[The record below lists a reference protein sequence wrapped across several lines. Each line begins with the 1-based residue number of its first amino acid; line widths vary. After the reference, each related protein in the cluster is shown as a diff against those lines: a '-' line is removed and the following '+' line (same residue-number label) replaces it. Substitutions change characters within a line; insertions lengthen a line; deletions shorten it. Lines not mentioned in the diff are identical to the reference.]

1 MKIQVVLFMVMT
13 INGAVARSNNEDVKV
28 WTSKEDRNFL
38 IEALEK
44 YDAII
49 TGRRSFFGKI
59 VNKPYYI
66 LTHDTHLNSSDVN
79 LISGTPDYIIKQM
92 EKMGHKKIALL
103 GGLNCIE
110 QFLKENFIDEMFIT
124 VEPKMM
130 GAARPFLLEENI
142 EAQFEMVSYKILNKF
157 GTIVLH
163 YKFRSEE
170 EHIVVQNA
178 PNLSSDKLMS
188 INKDFWNERASLHAN
203 SEFYQIDK
211 IINNCKKLQKF
222 EIDELGNVKNKKIA
236 HLQCHIG
243 AESIMLARLG
253 AEVIGLDY
261 SSEAIRVA
269 RIIAEKAK
277 VNVCYVCSDV
287 YLANQILE
295 NESFDMVFVNFGALT
310 MLPDLDRWGKVIKRL
325 LKEKGEIY
333 ISEIH
338 PVAASLAYDQ
348 PLFTADYFDRNPKI
362 WNENGSYADGVEER
376 NTKKTLHNDLV
387 VWNWTLGDIVTSV
400 AQNGFLIEFL
410 HERNCHVDKRY
421 LYLEKKEDGLWYTP
435 TGIPSV
441 PGTFTLK
448 ARKVK

>member
-1 MKIQVVLFMVMT
+1 MKPHIDLFMVMT
-13 INGAVARSNNEDVKV
+13 INGAIARFSNEDVKV

-38 IEALEK
+38 LESLER

-49 TGRRSFFGKI
+49 TGRKSFFGKL

-66 LTHDTHLNSSDVN
+66 MTHDTHLDISDVN
-79 LISGTPDYIIKQM
+79 LISGTPDYIIGQM
-92 EKMGHKKIALL
+92 EKLGHKKIALL

-110 QFLKENFIDEMFIT
+110 QFLKEKLINEMYIT

-130 GAARPFLLEENI
+130 GAARPFLLKENI

-157 GTIVLH
+157 GTMVLH
-163 YKFRSEE
+163 YKYRSEE
-170 EHIVVQNA
+170 EPIVVQDA
-178 PNLSSDKLMS
+178 PMLSPDKLMN

-203 SEFYQIDK
+203 SDFYEIEK
-211 IINNCKKLQKF
+211 IINNSKELLKF

-243 AESIMLARLG
+243 AESIMLAQLG
-253 AEVIGLDY
+253 AEVTGLDY

-269 RIIAEKAK
+269 KAIAVKAK
-277 VNVCYVCSDV
+277 VNVNYVCSDV
-287 YLANQILE
+287 YLADQILE
-295 NESFDMVFVNFGALT
+295 NKSFDMIYVSFGALT
-310 MLPDLDRWGKVIKRL
+310 MLPDLSRWGKIINRL
-325 LKEKGEIY
+325 LKKNGEIY

-348 PLFTADYFDRNPKI
+348 PLFTADYFNRNPQI
-362 WNENGSYADGVEER
+362 WYEKGSYADGVEER
-376 NTKKTLHNDLV
+376 NYKETVHNDLV
-387 VWNWTLGDIVTSV
+387 VWNWTLGDIVTSI

-421 LYLEKKEDGLWYTP
+421 SYLEKQEDGLWYMP

-441 PGTFTLK
+441 PGTFSIK
-448 ARKVK
+448 AKKVE